1 MIVSYSIGFNFLIH
15 TGSSGKHI
23 GHQQIDLKNFYKHFS
38 NYTFYSTRSLTSL
51 KKSNLALFGIADLHT
66 SRENLSSKQDKQ
78 KRG

>member
-1 MIVSYSIGFNFLIH
+1 MISYLLSALLNLILWQTH
-15 TGSSGKHI
+15 WTPA
-23 GHQQIDLKNFYKHFS
+23 QTDLKNFYKHFS